1 MMKILLV
8 GGAGHIGG
16 RLASALASG
25 GIEVG
30 VTRRSKSNI
39 SSQNK
44 ITNILTEDVLSTR
57 WGDVCAGYSHI
68 INLVS
73 PREQDCNKDPVG
85 VRRVVEDGSRML
97 GEVARDMGA
106 RFIYLSTSQVYGPVL
121 SGVVSEDST
130 TKPGNT
136 YAEVHLAAECVVK
149 QLVGERATIV
159 RLANSVGLPTS
170 QNVDTWQLL
179 VQDIAREAV
188 TRGTLTLRSAGLQH
202 RSFVAMSEVVDALIH
217 VITSDD
223 LHGVVNISNPTSMS
237 VRSMAERIRHIYGN
251 ISGKIAELRAPQI
264 NETDQEITFQ
274 LESRVLA
281 ARGVPLGSIE
291 ALDLEIFNIIG
302 HVMAY

>member
-1 MMKILLV
+1 MKILLV

-30 VTRRSKSNI
+30 VTTRSKLNVG
-39 SSQNK
+39 SQDK
-44 ITNILTEDVLSTR
+44 ITNILTEEVLSTR
-57 WGDVCAGYSHI
+57 WVDVCAGYSHI
-68 INLVS
+68 VNLIS
-73 PREQDCNKDPVG
+73 PREQDCNKDPAG

-97 GEVARDMGA
+97 AEVARDIGA

-121 SGVVSEDST
+121 SGVVSEEST
-130 TKPGNT
+130 TKPGST

-159 RLANSVGLPTS
+159 RLSNSVGLPSS
-170 QNVDTWQLL
+170 QNIDTWQLL
-179 VQDIAREAV
+179 VHDIAREAV

-217 VITSDD
+217 VITSED
-223 LHGVVNISNPTSMS
+223 LHGVVNLSNPISMS

-251 ISGKIAELRAPQI
+251 ISGKTAEILAPQL
-264 NETDQEITFQ
+264 NGTDQEIAFR
-274 LESRVLA
+274 LEPRVLA
-281 ARGVPLGSIE
+281 ARGVPLGNID
-291 ALDLEIFNIIG
+291 ALDLEIFKVIG